1 MMMMRGLLRL
11 SSKTNKRSVGGIGSC
26 RMNSSKV
33 IVQKYGGTSVGG
45 VDKLEKVFDIVN
57 KFRNDSTR
65 TFLHL
70 TNISPIHPYYLI
82 NMYHSNKLIIQR

>member
-1 MMMMRGLLRL
+1 M
-11 SSKTNKRSVGGIGSC
+11 SSKTNKRVGGIGSC
-26 RMNSSKV
+26 RMKSSSKV

-45 VDKLEKVFDIVN
+45 VDKLEKVFDIVS

-70 TNISPIHPYYLI
+70 FLQFFNTVS
-82 NMYHSNKLIIQR
+82 STRIIQTN

>member
-1 MMMMRGLLRL
+1 M
-11 SSKTNKRSVGGIGSC
+11 SSKTNKRSVGGIGSGS

-45 VDKLEKVFDIVN
+45 VDKLEKVFDIVS

-70 TNISPIHPYYLI
+70 FLQFFNTVS
-82 NMYHSNKLIIQR
+82 STRIIQTN

>member
-11 SSKTNKRSVGGIGSC
+11 SSKTNKRSVGSGSC
-26 RMNSSKV
+26 RMKSSSKV

-57 KFRNDSTR
+57 KFRNDPTR
-65 TFLHL
+65 TFTLIKSL
-70 TNISPIHPYYLI
+70 FQFIHIVY
-82 NMYHSNKLIIQR
+82 STRIIQTN